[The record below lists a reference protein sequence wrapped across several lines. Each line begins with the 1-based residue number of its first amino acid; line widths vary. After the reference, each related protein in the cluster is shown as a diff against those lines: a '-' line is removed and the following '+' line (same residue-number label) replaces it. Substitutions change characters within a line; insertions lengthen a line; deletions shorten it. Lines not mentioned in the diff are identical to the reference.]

1 MKTEPKYI
9 ILGILTT
16 DCRTGYEIKKLMDQ
30 SFQHF
35 WKLSYGQI
43 YPTLKK
49 IVQEGLAEA
58 HDIQQEGAPNRKEYH
73 LTELGREELHQWLH
87 APVEELA
94 THRNELLA
102 KLFFARHLPTSVT
115 IQHLQQYEERLKAQ
129 REVYQNMKKGL
140 YASESE
146 KADVDYWVFT
156 LNCGI
161 KTTSAAI
168 DWCAE
173 TIELLERGGH

>member
-16 DCRTGYEIKKLMDQ
+16 DCRTGYEIKKMMDQ
-30 SFQHF
+30 SFSHF

-49 IVQEGLAEA
+49 IVQEGLAES
-58 HDIQQEGAPNRKEYH
+58 HDIQQEGTPNRKEYH
-73 LTELGREELHQWLH
+73 LTELGREELNQWLH

-94 THRNELLA
+94 TQRNELLA
-102 KLFFARHLPTSVT
+102 KLFFARHLATPVT
-115 IQHLQQYEERLKAQ
+115 IQHLQHYEERLKAQ
-129 REVYQNMKKGL
+129 REVYQNIKTGL

-146 KADVDYWVFT
+146 KADIDYWVFT
-156 LNCGI
+156 LNYGI

-168 DWCAE
+168 EWCAD
-173 TIELLERGGH
+173 TIEFLERGGY